1 LTAQGEDLTR
11 RVYAYFIFRL
21 RQPREAERLARLSF
35 ERVWE
40 EARLSREVEQEPDLP
55 TFAAARAVIT
65 DNPLGH
71 GVSRIGASR
80 PADGGAD
87 GDPTALSNDLAM
99 AIGRLH
105 RRERDAL
112 ALRFGGELTIGEIA
126 ELLDQTPAEIK
137 QRLARGVRGLIE
149 LGVLPNQ
156 SRASKPAARPPGFAG
171 SRNSTAKRP
180 GAGGSKRGNTEQK

>member
-65 DNPLGH
+65 DNPLGR
-71 GVSRIGASR
+71 GVSKIGGSR
-80 PADGGAD
+80 PADEGAE
-87 GDPTALSNDLAM
+87 GDPTGLSSDLAM

-137 QRLARGVRGLIE
+137 QRLARGVRSLIA
-149 LGVLPNQ
+149 LGVLPNE
-156 SRASKPAARPPGFAG
+156 SRASTPAVRRPRPAG
-171 SRNSTAKRP
+171 SPNSTAKRP
-180 GAGGSKRGNTEQK
+180 GAGGSKRGNAEQK